1 MSDFPISVNR
11 LKRISKGLHARLE
24 EETTLPLPSV
34 QYVLSE
40 VGRTFNRFDP
50 RELRVGL
57 HLLANNPRPGA
68 DLPPGPWEPLPEVY
82 VATRITK
89 RNAKHS
95 ASIAAATKVDHLRLL
110 ADTYPGN
117 RAAVIAKSIAASI
130 PFKGEIEEADAT
142 ASEHIGG
149 GVHWQASG
157 ARLHVPNRGRTPNSM
172 LWITNSISWLFP
184 DDPRLWE
191 ALIQANRA
199 DQRLIVLARKIAFPT
214 FPLLKRMGAFGLQVH
229 HLYMPARPPKGSA
242 AERALVVGPL
252 MYDVEEIPA
261 HTGVKENLQARL
273 KAELRPVA
281 KEVIDGI
288 DLAAELGLD
297 SESPDRTE
305 LLRTWTSQTSV
316 AMPPP
321 WKAQLTRYVGWD
333 SAVEFAKPSKA

>member
-11 LKRISKGLHARLE
+11 LKRISTGLHARLE

-34 QYVLSE
+34 QYALSE

-68 DLPPGPWEPLPEVY
+68 DLPPGPWEPFPGVY

-95 ASIAAATKVDHLRLL
+95 ASIAAATKVDHLRSLS
-110 ADTYPGN
+110 DTSPDD

-130 PFKGEIEEADAT
+130 PFKGELEEVDLS
-142 ASEHIGG
+142 ASEDIGG
-149 GVHWQASG
+149 GVHWPASS
-157 ARLHVPNRGRTPNSM
+157 ARLHVPSRGRAPNSM
-172 LWITNSISWLFP
+172 IWITNSISWLFP

-191 ALIQANRA
+191 ALIQASRA
-199 DQRLIVLARKIAFPT
+199 DQRLIVLARKIAFST

-252 MYDVEEIPA
+252 MYRSEEIAA
-261 HTGVKENLQARL
+261 HTAVKENLQARI
-273 KAELRPVA
+273 KAQPQPIA
-281 KEVIDGI
+281 KAVIDGI

-297 SESPDRTE
+297 SESSDRTE

-316 AMPPP
+316 VMPPP
-321 WKAQLTRYVGWD
+321 WKAQLTRYVGWN
-333 SAVEFAKPSKA
+333 SAIERANPSKA